1 MRQMTIRQTD
11 DGCNTIYLPEMDE
24 HYHSTKG
31 ALTEARHIF
40 IGMGFDHCT
49 KPAPR
54 VIEFG
59 FGTGL
64 NALLTAVQAGA
75 QHRYTTYTAL
85 ELYPLDAATVSALHY
100 DTVTGQEWAAIL
112 RSMHRAEWGSAT
124 EITSYL
130 TLKKV
135 RCDFTRHC
143 MWQGERS
150 YDIAYFDAFAPDKQE
165 GVWTPELFAAIHD
178 SLDHGGVLVTY
189 CAKGSVRRD
198 LQSAGFDVERLPGP
212 PGGKREML
220 RATRP

>member
-1 MRQMTIRQTD
+1 MQHHLPARDGRALSLHQGSTHRSTPHLHRHGLRPLHQARTEGDRIRLRHRTQRPAD
-11 DGCNTIYLPEMDE
+11 CRA
-24 HYHSTKG
+24 SRG
-31 ALTEARHIF
+31 ATPAHDLYGTRTRH
-40 IGMGFDHCT
+40 
-49 KPAPR
+49 
-54 VIEFG
+54 
-59 FGTGL
+59 
-64 NALLTAVQAGA
+64 
-75 QHRYTTYTAL
+75 TTYTAL

-100 DTVTGQEWAAIL
+100 DTVAGQEWAATL
-112 RSMHRAEWGSAT
+112 EAMHRAEWGSAT

-165 GVWTPELFAAIHD
+165 GVWTP
-178 SLDHGGVLVTY
+178 VLVTY